1 MENASQTLVSAC
13 LLGARCRY
21 DGQSKPV
28 PLPALDAVVPVCPEV
43 MAGFGIPRPAI
54 ERGVD
59 GRVRVLE
66 TGQDVT
72 EQLDAACGQIVSL
85 AQRRGIRQAILKER
99 SPSCG
104 SAQLRRG
111 GEVVAGQG
119 LLTERLRAAGI
130 EVVSDE

>member
-1 MENASQTLVSAC
+1 MDTASRTLISAC

-21 DGQSKPV
+21 DGQSKPR
-28 PLPALDAVVPVCPEV
+28 PLPDLGAVVPVCPEV
-43 MAGFGIPRPAI
+43 MAGLGIPRPAI
-54 ERGVD
+54 ERGAD
-59 GRVRVLE
+59 GRVRVQQ
-66 TGQDVT
+66 TGQDIT
-72 EQLDAACGQIVSL
+72 ERLDRACGQIVAL
-85 AQRRGIRQAILKER
+85 AQRRGIRKAILKER

-119 LLTERLRAAGI
+119 LLTERLRAAGF